1 MSREDDVGAAGVGE
15 AAKDS
20 RDELEDILKALEA
33 GDSDKHGPNMKII
46 IGVIAGIVLVSVVL
60 IIIMVN
66 RKSVVPDFVGHT
78 TAEA

>member
-33 GDSDKHGPNMKII
+33 GDSDKHGPNVKII
-46 IGVIAGIVLVSVVL
+46 IGVIAGIVHPYDTCNNKLTWG
-60 IIIMVN
+60 N
-66 RKSVVPDFVGHT
+66 CR
-78 TAEA
+78 

>member
-33 GDSDKHGPNMKII
+33 GDSDKHGPNVKII
-46 IGVIAGIVLVSVVL
+46 IGVIAGIVL
-60 IIIMVN
+60 
-66 RKSVVPDFVGHT
+66 
-78 TAEA
+78 A

>member
-60 IIIMVN
+60 LSSISLSTILQFRIDWY
-66 RKSVVPDFVGHT
+66 RLL
-78 TAEA
+78 

>member
-60 IIIMVN
+60 ISIMVKI
-66 RKSVVPDFVGHT
+66 RMHRFVM
-78 TAEA
+78 

>member
-33 GDSDKHGPNMKII
+33 GDSDKHGPNVKII
-46 IGVIAGIVLVSVVL
+46 IGVIAGIVLASVTFCSLSNTIGSKFLGKNRL
-60 IIIMVN
+60 I
-66 RKSVVPDFVGHT
+66 KFG
-78 TAEA
+78 

>member
-33 GDSDKHGPNMKII
+33 GDSAKHGR
-46 IGVIAGIVLVSVVL
+46 S
-60 IIIMVN
+60 
-66 RKSVVPDFVGHT
+66 S
-78 TAEA
+78 